1 MCCFPPAQT
10 EACLSENR
18 VPVLNGCL
26 HPQWAKFF
34 FYQMLDD
41 YGVKCWAEF
50 CKHHPNT
57 SSFPLGDS
65 GSGAVNI
72 ASSVRLICKL
82 KRVKWERQSEVML
95 SLSSLSK
102 HFIFKDVSATGQQS
116 FKQVTEG
123 FFGTAEGCSF
133 VAEWHS
139 SLTRGDAEYLP
150 EDVSEFLC
158 TSL

>member
-34 FYQMLDD
+34 FD

-50 CKHHPNT
+50 CKQHPDT

-65 GSGAVNI
+65 GSGAVDI

-82 KRVKWERQSEVML
+82 KRVKWEWQSEVML
-95 SLSSLSK
+95 FLISLSK

-133 VAEWHS
+133 VAELHS